1 MDEIEMMVAETFR
14 HFHENFQKG
23 EEEVS
28 LPEVEMDTLRPGLPT
43 DPGILYHIQKSPSI
57 FVIRTLVSHNIRED
71 YLKIIENPED
81 YPSLRLIEGSSEELE
96 SRLRFFIV
104 ENQYQAE
111 VIHDQLNNRRFP
123 VDEEMMCNLSDPGFS
138 WWMTRK
144 EGTLQVA
151 FNLSSSLDSAVKLGP
166 LGDREL
172 AVRSFLQFGELLSRS
187 GLELSVQNEP
197 NRVVFE
203 EVEKLLLQDIQDLFE
218 MGVIGD
224 GITELFRLLA
234 KKSHPEGELE
244 STWYYF
250 QELASIR
257 RFWIQ
262 VQYDL
267 GVNTLKST
275 SA

>member
-1 MDEIEMMVAETFR
+1 MDEIELMVSETFK
-14 HFHENFQKG
+14 HFHENFQKA
-23 EEEVS
+23 EDKTTI
-28 LPEVEMDTLRPGLPT
+28 VEQEGTLYSGLPT

-57 FVIRTLVSHNIRED
+57 FVIRTLVSQNIRED
-71 YLKIIENPED
+71 YLKIVENPGD
-81 YPSLRLIEGSSEELE
+81 YPSLRLIEENNSELE
-96 SRLRFFIV
+96 SKLRFFIV

-138 WWMTRK
+138 WWMTKK

-151 FNLSSSLDSAVKLGP
+151 FNLSSSMDSGAKKLGP
-166 LGDREL
+166 LGDRAL
-172 AVRSFLQFGELLSRS
+172 AVKSFLEFGELLSRS
-187 GLELSVQNEP
+187 GLDLTVQNEP

-203 EVEKLLLQDIQDLFE
+203 EKEELLMSDIQDIFE
-218 MGVIGD
+218 MGIMGQGLSD
-224 GITELFRLLA
+224 LFRLLA
-234 KKSHPEGELE
+234 KKSNDEGTME
-244 STWYYF
+244 SLWYYF

-267 GVNTLKST
+267 DKNI
-275 SA
+275 